1 VSALAPPIRILVVD
15 DHPLMREGIAGVVN
29 TQTDMIIVGEASD
42 GREAIERFRE
52 LRPDV
57 TLMDLQMPVVDGVEA
72 IVILRE
78 EFSNAIILVLTTYKG
93 DVQALRAIKAGAQGY
108 LLKGALRKELVDAI
122 RKVAAGHRY
131 IIPEVVNDIAAHLIE
146 DALTERETVVLSC
159 VAAGN
164 SNKLVAQSLS
174 ITEETVKAHM
184 KSIMAKLAARD
195 RTHAVAIAMRRGII
209 TL

>member
-1 VSALAPPIRILVVD
+1 MSAPAPPIRVLVVD
-15 DHPLMREGIAGVVN
+15 DHPLMREGITGVVN
-29 TQTDMIIVGEASD
+29 SQPDMVIVGEASD
-42 GREAIERFRE
+42 GRAAVERFRE

-57 TLMDLQMPVVDGVEA
+57 TLMDLQMPGVDGLEA
-72 IVILRE
+72 IGILRK
-78 EFSNAIILVLTTYKG
+78 EFANAVILVLTTYKG
-93 DVQALRAIKAGAQGY
+93 DVQALRAIKAGARGY
-108 LLKGALRKELVDAI
+108 LLKGAMRKELVDTI
-122 RKVAAGHRY
+122 RSVSAGHRY
-131 IIPEVVNDIAAHLIE
+131 IIPEVASEIAAHLIE

-184 KSIMAKLAARD
+184 KNIMAKLAARD

-209 TL
+209 TM

>member
-1 VSALAPPIRILVVD
+1 
-15 DHPLMREGIAGVVN
+15 MREGIVGVVN
-29 TQTDMIIVGEASD
+29 SQADMVIVGEAGD
-42 GREAIERFRE
+42 GREAVERFRE

-57 TLMDLQMPVVDGVEA
+57 TLMDLQMPGVDGLEA

-78 EFSNAIILVLTTYKG
+78 EFADAAILVLTTYKG

-108 LLKGALRKELVDAI
+108 LLKGALRKELVDTI

-131 IIPEVVNDIAAHLIE
+131 IIPEVVSDIAAHLVE

-164 SNKLVAQSLS
+164 SNKLVAQSLC

-184 KSIMAKLAARD
+184 KSIMAKLDARD

-209 TL
+209 SM

>member
-1 VSALAPPIRILVVD
+1 
-15 DHPLMREGIAGVVN
+15 MREGIAGVVN
-29 TQTDMIIVGEASD
+29 TQTDMIVVGEASD

-78 EFSNAIILVLTTYKG
+78 EFANAIILVLTTYKG

>member
-1 VSALAPPIRILVVD
+1 
-15 DHPLMREGIAGVVN
+15 MVN
-29 TQTDMIIVGEASD
+29 SQPDMLIVGEASD
-42 GREAIERFRE
+42 GLDAIEHFRK

-57 TLMDLQMPVVDGVEA
+57 TLMDLQMPGMDGLEA
-72 IVILRE
+72 ITILRK
-78 EFSNAIILVLTTYKG
+78 EFADAIILVLTTYKG

-108 LLKGALRKELVDAI
+108 LLKGALRKELVDTI
-122 RKVAAGHRY
+122 RNVFAGHRY
-131 IIPEVVNDIAAHLIE
+131 ILPEVASDIAAHLIQ

-164 SNKLVAQSLS
+164 SNKLVAQALC
-174 ITEETVKAHM
+174 ITEETVKGHM

-209 TL
+209 TM

>member
-1 VSALAPPIRILVVD
+1 
-15 DHPLMREGIAGVVN
+15 
-29 TQTDMIIVGEASD
+29 
-42 GREAIERFRE
+42 
-52 LRPDV
+52 
-57 TLMDLQMPVVDGVEA
+57 MDLQMPGVDGLEA
-72 IVILRE
+72 IGILRK
-78 EFSNAIILVLTTYKG
+78 EFANAVILVLTTYKG
-93 DVQALRAIKAGAQGY
+93 DVQALRAIKAGARGY
-108 LLKGALRKELVDAI
+108 LLKGTMRKELVDTI
-122 RKVAAGHRY
+122 RSVSAGHRY
-131 IIPEVVNDIAAHLIE
+131 IIPEVASEIAAHLIE

-184 KSIMAKLAARD
+184 KNIMAKLAARD

>member
-1 VSALAPPIRILVVD
+1 MAAPAPPIRVLVVD
-15 DHPLMREGIAGVVN
+15 DHPLLREGIVGVVN
-29 TQTDMIIVGEASD
+29 SQPDMLIVGEASD
-42 GREAIERFRE
+42 GLDAIEHFRK

-57 TLMDLQMPVVDGVEA
+57 TLMDLQMPGMDGLEA
-72 IVILRE
+72 ITILRK
-78 EFSNAIILVLTTYKG
+78 EFADAIILVLTTYKG

-108 LLKGALRKELVDAI
+108 LLKGALRKELVDTI
-122 RKVAAGHRY
+122 RNVFAGHRY
-131 IIPEVVNDIAAHLIE
+131 ILPEVASDIAAHLIQ

-164 SNKLVAQSLS
+164 SNKLVAQALC
-174 ITEETVKAHM
+174 ITEETVKGHM

-209 TL
+209 TM

>member
-1 VSALAPPIRILVVD
+1 
-15 DHPLMREGIAGVVN
+15 MREGIAGVVN
-29 TQTDMIIVGEASD
+29 SQTDMIIVGEASD
-42 GREAIERFRE
+42 GRQAIERFRE

-72 IVILRE
+72 IAILRE
-78 EFSNAIILVLTTYKG
+78 EFANAIILVLTTYKG

>member
-1 VSALAPPIRILVVD
+1 
-15 DHPLMREGIAGVVN
+15 MREGIAGVVN